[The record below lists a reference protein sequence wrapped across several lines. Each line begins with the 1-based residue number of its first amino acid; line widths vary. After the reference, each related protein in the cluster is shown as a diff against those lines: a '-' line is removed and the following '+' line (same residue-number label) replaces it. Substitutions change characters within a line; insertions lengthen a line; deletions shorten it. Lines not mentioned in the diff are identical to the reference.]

1 MTKQVIQKV
10 KQVKFE
16 PFKIPESQISL
27 KIKFNKNKKLSSDY
41 A

>member
-1 MTKQVIQKV
+1 MTKQIIQKV

-16 PFKIPESQISL
+16 TFKILESKISL